1 MRVFIILSLLIM
13 VSSCW
18 PSSLSLV
25 DEGSMPKEWKTFS
38 VKTLSNEA
46 PNAPLSYASLLSEK
60 LKDGIQNNT
69 RLQLNP
75 VIGKGEVSIEGTVS
89 TYSVTPLAMQPG
101 DNSAKNRL
109 TVSVQFSIYVSVPKE
124 DKMTLTSSRFVDVE
138 STKNIASVENE
149 LLDEINTQIVQDVI
163 NKLLS
168 NW

>member
-1 MRVFIILSLLIM
+1 MRFVIPLLLLIT
-13 VSSCW
+13 VSGCW
-18 PSSLSLV
+18 PSSVSLV

-38 VKTLSNEA
+38 VKTLANEA
-46 PNAPLSYASLLSEK
+46 PNAPLSYAPLLSEK

-75 VIGKGEVSIEGTVS
+75 VLGKGEVSIEGTVS
-89 TYSVTPLAMQPG
+89 SYSITPLAMQQG

-109 TVSVQFSIYVSVPKE
+109 TVSVQFSIYISVPKE
-124 DKMTLTSSRFVDVE
+124 DKMTLTSTRFVDVE

-149 LLDEINTQIVQDVI
+149 LLDEINAQVVQDVI
-163 NKLLS
+163 NKLLA